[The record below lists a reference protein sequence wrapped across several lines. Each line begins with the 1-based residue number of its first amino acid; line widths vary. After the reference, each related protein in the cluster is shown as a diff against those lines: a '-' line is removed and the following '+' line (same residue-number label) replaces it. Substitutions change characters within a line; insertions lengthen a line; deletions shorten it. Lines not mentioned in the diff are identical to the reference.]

1 MDKLSVLV
9 ADDDPKIRKLVSI
22 NLTQRKYAVHE
33 VEDGQAVLEY
43 LDHEIP
49 DLIILDL
56 IMPVMNGSDVCRWV
70 RRRGIDIPILILSAH
85 NEEELKVRALDA
97 GADDYVTK
105 PFKIEEFLAR
115 LRALMR
121 RAGPPEQSA
130 AEHKVVIEGITVD
143 LKGRR
148 AYVDGVDM
156 HLTRTEIALLAALAE
171 SPDCI
176 ITHTELLA
184 KVWGE
189 EYRGS
194 RHYLHVYLGRI
205 RKKMSDKYSDLLE
218 TVAGLGYIFHTKLP
232 VQGTKSAL
240 VQSKMGD
247 YGP

>member
-1 MDKLSVLV
+1 MLVESVGAWAKEFTMDKYSVLV

-22 NLTQRKYAVHE
+22 NLSQRNHSVHE

-43 LDHEIP
+43 LDHETP
-49 DLIILDL
+49 DLLILDL
-56 IMPVMNGSDVCRWV
+56 IMPIMNGNDVCRWI
-70 RRRGIDIPILILSAH
+70 RRRGMDIPIMILSAH
-85 NEEELKVRALDA
+85 DEEELKVNALDA

-121 RAGPPEQSA
+121 RAGPPEEA
-130 AEHKVVIEGITVD
+130 TAERKLTIQGITVD

-148 AYVDGVDM
+148 AYIDGTDM

-171 SPDCI
+171 NPDCI

-205 RKKMSDKYSDLLE
+205 RKKLSDKYSGLLE
-218 TVAGLGYIFHTKLP
+218 TVAGLGYILHSTLP
-232 VQGTKSAL
+232 G
-240 VQSKMGD
+240 
-247 YGP
+247 

>member
-1 MDKLSVLV
+1 MGAETARKECAMDKLSVLV
-9 ADDDPKIRKLVSI
+9 ADDDPKIRKLVSV
-22 NLTQRKYAVHE
+22 NLVQRNHAVHE

-43 LDHEIP
+43 LDHEMP

-56 IMPVMNGSDVCRWV
+56 IMPIMNGNDVCRWI
-70 RRRGIDIPILILSAH
+70 RRRGIDIPIMILSAH
-85 NEEELKVRALDA
+85 DEEDLKVSALDA

-105 PFKIEEFLAR
+105 PFKVEEFLAR
-115 LRALMR
+115 MRALMR
-121 RAGPPEQSA
+121 RAGPQDQSA
-130 AEHKVVIEGITVD
+130 ADHKITIEGVTID

-171 SPDCI
+171 TPDSI

-205 RKKMSDKYSDLLE
+205 RKKMSDKYSALLE
-218 TVAGLGYIFHTKLP
+218 TVAGLGYILHSSL
-232 VQGTKSAL
+232 GEL
-240 VQSKMGD
+240 N
-247 YGP
+247 